1 MKYDNKQ
8 LLIPK
13 KSIDYILFK
22 RLISTNKKVTR
33 KKTIEEYA
41 FLKRTSIDYKL
52 AKLLGVINESKGNQE
67 QFKYTQIQSNKDDD
81 LYKKWGEVQFDGKG
95 VEIKET
101 HKRMIGF
108 SKKNIR
114 KVKL

>member
-1 MKYDNKQ
+1 MKYDNQQ

-13 KSIDYILFK
+13 KSIDYVLFK
-22 RLISTNKKVTR
+22 RLITMSKKDTR

-41 FLKRTSIDYKL
+41 FLKKTSIDYKL
-52 AKLLGVINESKGNQE
+52 SKLLGVIVENKGSQE
-67 QFKYTQIQSNKDDD
+67 QIKYTHVQPTKNDE

-95 VEIKET
+95 IEIKENQ
-101 HKRMIGF
+101 KRMIGF

>member
-13 KSIDYILFK
+13 KSIDYILFR
-22 RLISTNKKVTR
+22 RLISTNKKVNH

-52 AKLLGVINESKGNQE
+52 SKLLGVISENKGSE
-67 QFKYTQIQSNKDDD
+67 EEFKYTHVQSNKNDE

-95 VEIKET
+95 IETKENHT
-101 HKRMIGF
+101 RMIGF